1 MRLEGRRRAGGSP
14 PPCHPLR
21 SRSRRRG
28 RRGRRRG
35 RHVFAGRGGRRH
47 QGGPGKGGS
56 VRPFCAVESTRGD
69 RRVGGGHGGRRQ
81 SRACVEGEEEE
92 EGGRGRD
99 VVDDLP
105 PLSFEDPPSLQLPG
119 RGVTELSEKIAQ
131 VRFGIEKAERDC
143 DRDFDGVGSSPRG
156 RQAPG
161 GEAHTGYRKRRGKC
175 EAATR

>member
-1 MRLEGRRRAGGSP
+1 MKTPRRPWEGRRRSPFLCCRIDTGGST
-14 PPCHPLR
+14 
-21 SRSRRRG
+21 G
-28 RRGRRRG
+28 W
-35 RHVFAGRGGRRH
+35 
-47 QGGPGKGGS
+47 
-56 VRPFCAVESTRGD
+56 
-69 RRVGGGHGGRRQ
+69 GGHDGRRQ

-161 GEAHTGYRKRRGKC
+161 GGAHTGYRKRRGKC

>member
-1 MRLEGRRRAGGSP
+1 M
-14 PPCHPLR
+14 CI
-21 SRSRRRG
+21 
-28 RRGRRRG
+28 
-35 RHVFAGRGGRRH
+35 
-47 QGGPGKGGS
+47 
-56 VRPFCAVESTRGD
+56 
-69 RRVGGGHGGRRQ
+69 
-81 SRACVEGEEEE
+81 EGEEEE
-92 EGGRGRD
+92 EEGGGGRD

-119 RGVTELSEKIAQ
+119 RGVTEFLEKIAQ

-161 GEAHTGYRKRRGKC
+161 GGAHTGYRKRRGKC